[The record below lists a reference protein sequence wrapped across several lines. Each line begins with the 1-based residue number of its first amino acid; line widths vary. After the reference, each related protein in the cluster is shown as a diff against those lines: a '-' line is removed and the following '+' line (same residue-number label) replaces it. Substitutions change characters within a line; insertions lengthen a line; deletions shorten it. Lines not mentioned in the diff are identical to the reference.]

1 MVRDGYYYGLVMLG
15 AAVLVGW
22 LTSPVWAV
30 VPVLLAAFFLWFF
43 RDPERVIPVDAGAV
57 VSPADGK
64 VTAVSTIAVNGKP
77 AQRISIFLNVFN
89 VHVNRSPVAGVIRGV
104 RYQTGKYLNAM
115 NALSAEQN
123 EQNMVTVEGDGHTV
137 TFKQIAGLLARR
149 IVFTKKIG
157 DRVERGER
165 VGLIKF
171 GSRVDVVLE
180 TSAEIGVK
188 VGDHVKGGSSILAF
202 LKSEARNWP
211 GLRRDVRNRERA
223 DGRGTK
229 SSSSAEKTTAR
240 RAGCAKACTFCRRC
254 LRLRICISASTRLQ
268 QITQGSLAEYW
279 HFDHAAMAIG
289 FAVLF
294 DGLDGRIARMTNTT
308 SDFGRELD
316 SLADV
321 ITFGV
326 APAFLAWMW
335 GFRSISPYISYP
347 DMVVKLSNLGAIA
360 GFAFLIAG
368 ASRLARFNITTNPEP
383 SNPGR
388 PGKKIFCGDAD
399 SRRGGCDCGG
409 GALYRRRSAGMVG
422 DRGHLAGGDRDRC
435 LPDGQYLA
443 LL

>member
-22 LTSPVWAV
+22 LTSPIWAV

-64 VTAVSTIAVNGKP
+64 VTDVSTIAVNGKP

-115 NALSAEQN
+115 SELSAEQN
-123 EQNMVTVEGDGHTV
+123 EQNMVTVEGEGHTV

-188 VGDHVKGGSSILAF
+188 VGDHVKGGSSILAI
-202 LKSEARNWP
+202 LKSEK
-211 GLRRDVRNRERA
+211 E
-223 DGRGTK
+223 
-229 SSSSAEKTTAR
+229 
-240 RAGCAKACTFCRRC
+240 
-254 LRLRICISASTRLQ
+254 
-268 QITQGSLAEYW
+268 
-279 HFDHAAMAIG
+279 
-289 FAVLF
+289 
-294 DGLDGRIARMTNTT
+294 
-308 SDFGRELD
+308 
-316 SLADV
+316 
-321 ITFGV
+321 
-326 APAFLAWMW
+326 
-335 GFRSISPYISYP
+335 
-347 DMVVKLSNLGAIA
+347 
-360 GFAFLIAG
+360 
-368 ASRLARFNITTNPEP
+368 
-383 SNPGR
+383 
-388 PGKKIFCGDAD
+388 
-399 SRRGGCDCGG
+399 
-409 GALYRRRSAGMVG
+409 
-422 DRGHLAGGDRDRC
+422 LAGTAAGRTQQGAR
-435 LPDGQYLA
+435 
-443 LL
+443 